1 MSVVSNP
8 KSQVQYNNK
17 KYMIWKWNLFSC
29 RRQNWKFGLL
39 QAEGGGG
46 EAVKITGKTFL
57 TKTNDSRHTES
68 SVSPLLYRDLN
79 HTWTNLKLLAF

>member
-8 KSQVQYNNK
+8 KPQVQYNNK
-17 KYMIWKWNLFSC
+17 KYMIWKWNLFSW

-39 QAEGGGG
+39 QAEGGG

-79 HTWTNLKLLAF
+79 HTSTNLELLAF